1 MALQT
6 VTLYFSSSQLPT
18 IATRLTTHL
27 LQHQYDFLQTFYGP
41 THTDFD
47 IFTPQ
52 QPLVRLSLQSTA
64 TPEATS
70 TPAVLAAF
78 PCLAADA
85 VGIIHHLLQA

>member
-6 VTLYFSSSQLPT
+6 VTLHFPTSQLPT
-18 IATRLTTHL
+18 IATRLTAHL
-27 LQHQYDFLQTFYGP
+27 LQRQYSFLQTFHSP

-47 IFTPQ
+47 IFMPQ
-52 QPLVRLSLQSTA
+52 QPLVRLSLQSAA
-64 TPEATS
+64 TPEAAS
-70 TPAVLAAF
+70 TPAVFATF